1 MSESCGNPCYEQRS
15 GKKLAVSLECLSF
28 FSEGLMQIQQGSLP
42 GARCVVNLLAKQ
54 AVELKEESGVEPPDS
69 AKL

>member
-42 GARCVVNLLAKQ
+42 GARCEVNLLAKRWSQ
-54 AVELKEESGVEPPDS
+54 EESGVEPPDS